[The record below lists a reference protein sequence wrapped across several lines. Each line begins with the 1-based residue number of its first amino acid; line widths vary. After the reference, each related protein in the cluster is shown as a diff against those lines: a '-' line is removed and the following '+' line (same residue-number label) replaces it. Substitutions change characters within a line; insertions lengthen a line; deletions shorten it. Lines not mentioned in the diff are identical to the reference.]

1 MKDNTVR
8 ILFVLVALAL
18 TGCKLVETWN
28 EEKKPDFLTFD
39 KQDVKI
45 LEGGKVYLNVSCD
58 PIEIL
63 NDITIEFSSSDDAV
77 AYIMEKDKTGVLVIG
92 QSKGQSVISATA
104 SGVTTRCIVTVE

>member
-39 KQDVKI
+39 KQDVKL
-45 LEGGKVYLNVSCD
+45 LEAGKV
-58 PIEIL
+58 
-63 NDITIEFSSSDDAV
+63 
-77 AYIMEKDKTGVLVIG
+77 
-92 QSKGQSVISATA
+92 
-104 SGVTTRCIVTVE
+104 

>member
-1 MKDNTVR
+1 
-8 ILFVLVALAL
+8 
-18 TGCKLVETWN
+18 VETWN

-77 AYIMEKDKTGVLVIG
+77 AYIMEKDKTGGLVIG
-92 QSKGQSVISATA
+92 QSKGQSVISATV